1 MTGLNTTQIERLL
14 APLNPARV
22 QKMKQGGTMLSHLSQ
37 QDVRAHLIRMFGYGG
52 FSLTTDEATV
62 LFETETGGRWMV
74 GYRVTMT
81 LTIRDPQGFSV
92 ATYSESACGEPMGP
106 MGSRADAHDFAVKT
120 ASSQAMKRC
129 AMNLGD
135 QFGLSLYD
143 KGSTQPI
150 VKATLVGNGEVT
162 GDIQHP
168 VPVDPASQVGTDEPV
183 DEPGDGQVDEVPE
196 PIVDPAPIVD
206 EEAERAKFVA
216 WQSKVDKGLATLS
229 TIDDPADRIKRVA
242 NVKRA
247 EKDNLDRTVMWKGS
261 EVTLGK
267 ALDMLASDAL
277 APASKS

>member
-1 MTGLNTTQIERLL
+1 MTGLNATQIERLL

-22 QKMKQGGTMLSHLSQ
+22 EKKKQGGAMLSHLSQ

-52 FSLTTDEATV
+52 FSLTTDEAVV
-62 LFETETGGRWMV
+62 LFETEANGRWMV

-81 LTIRDPQGFSV
+81 LSIRDESGFSV
-92 ATYSESACGEPMGP
+92 AVYSESACGEPMGP

-129 AMNLGD
+129 AINLGD

-143 KGSTQPI
+143 KGSTAPI

-183 DEPGDGQVDEVPE
+183 APMDVPVDGADAEGIEGPTE
-196 PIVDPAPIVD
+196 TFIAPTD
-206 EEAERAKFVA
+206 DAWLAKV
-216 WQSKVDKGLATLS
+216 SKGLDGLDAIT
-229 TIDDPADRIKRVA
+229 DPADRIKRVA
-242 NVKRA
+242 NVKRG
-247 EKDNLDRTVMWKGS
+247 EKDNLTRTVTWKGV
-261 EVTLGK
+261 EMTLGK
-267 ALDMLASDAL
+267 ALDTLASDAL
-277 APASKS
+277 APKADA